1 MTTRARS
8 NAAPHAPTLS
18 IRVLGPLEVVADGRP
33 VMVDTRKALAILV
46 LLAVEARPFAR
57 DELAAMLW
65 PESDDES
72 ARGALRRTLSVL
84 RTALGGR
91 WLTADRSTVVL
102 TGSPDV
108 DLRLLED
115 AADSGDLARLEAASR
130 STRGPFLAGFA
141 LRDSPEFDDWRATRA
156 VAAERAVAAVL
167 EQLAALAEA
176 HGDLAAAVITV
187 RRQVELD
194 PLDEPAQRRLIEL
207 LARSGDRSGAI
218 RQYRSLVSLLERELG
233 VAPLSETTE
242 LYEAIRDGRVQD
254 AALAALAA
262 LPAPRASGAVR
273 QQAAGGPVRA
283 VPTPVDRP
291 FGSPSVSQAMRLP
304 MVGRDQALEAALAA
318 YRSSRPDGR
327 IVLIAGEAGIGKSR
341 LTEEAVAVATADGAQ
356 TLTARA
362 FPTEDSI
369 PYAPVVELLRAGLR
383 RPDAAARLAEL
394 DASTLSELARLVP
407 LPAHVAEAVRGAA
420 SPPGELP
427 AARARLLDAIAT
439 TLSILV
445 AGTVPGFCAIEDVQW
460 LDEASAEALA
470 YLARRLDGRS
480 LALVVTYRPEDLD
493 DRSAAAV
500 AALGDLPGAVSI
512 TLRRLGRE
520 DVARLVEAATVP
532 GTTPL
537 DADRLSEESEGL
549 PLYVVEAM
557 AAGPE
562 ALGEGPPRGVRALL
576 RERLASVG
584 GAATQIL
591 SAAAVIGRS
600 FGVPMVRMASGRSED
615 ETVTAL
621 EELVQ
626 RGIVREVQGG
636 RGDGFDFAHAR
647 LREAAYERTSLAR
660 RRLLHRR
667 VADGLREEPAGR
679 DDPGRLAMIAGHL
692 RAAGLDTEAADA
704 YRRAGE
710 LARTLYANEDALVD
724 LETAL
729 ALGHPDVAALQV
741 EIGELLMIRGD
752 YAGAVTALEA
762 AAGLA
767 SDADLPNVELRLGRV
782 HARRGD
788 MRTAASHLDAAIDG
802 MEARADAASRPLL
815 SRTLAER
822 AVVAV
827 REGDNETATAAADRA
842 LAMAEAAADDQA
854 RGAAYRVLGL
864 LAREQGD
871 LPAAR
876 SALRDSLVLSVSGPA
891 GGDDAAAIAA
901 RNALALVEAAA
912 GDRSSAIVLLEDALG
927 ACRRTGDRHLEAAV
941 ENNLADQ
948 LHAVDRPDEAMEHL
962 KRAVALFA
970 DVGGAP
976 GELEPEIWKLVA
988 W

>member
-1 MTTRARS
+1 
-8 NAAPHAPTLS
+8 
-18 IRVLGPLEVVADGRP
+18 
-33 VMVDTRKALAILV
+33 
-46 LLAVEARPFAR
+46 
-57 DELAAMLW
+57 
-65 PESDDES
+65 
-72 ARGALRRTLSVL
+72 
-84 RTALGGR
+84 
-91 WLTADRSTVVL
+91 
-102 TGSPDV
+102 
-108 DLRLLED
+108 
-115 AADSGDLARLEAASR
+115 
-130 STRGPFLAGFA
+130 
-141 LRDSPEFDDWRATRA
+141 
-156 VAAERAVAAVL
+156 
-167 EQLAALAEA
+167 
-176 HGDLAAAVITV
+176 
-187 RRQVELD
+187 
-194 PLDEPAQRRLIEL
+194 
-207 LARSGDRSGAI
+207 
-218 RQYRSLVSLLERELG
+218 
-233 VAPLSETTE
+233 
-242 LYEAIRDGRVQD
+242 
-254 AALAALAA
+254 
-262 LPAPRASGAVR
+262 
-273 QQAAGGPVRA
+273 
-283 VPTPVDRP
+283 
-291 FGSPSVSQAMRLP
+291 
-304 MVGRDQALEAALAA
+304 
-318 YRSSRPDGR
+318 
-327 IVLIAGEAGIGKSR
+327 
-341 LTEEAVAVATADGAQ
+341 
-356 TLTARA
+356 
-362 FPTEDSI
+362 
-369 PYAPVVELLRAGLR
+369 VVELIRSGLR
-383 RPDAAARLAEL
+383 QLDAAATLSML
-394 DASTLSELARLVP
+394 DGSTLAELARLVP
-407 LPAHVAEAVRGAA
+407 LPARLAETVPVAIEDL
-420 SPPGELP
+420 GEQP
-427 AARARLLDAIAT
+427 AARARLLEAISSTLAT
-439 TLSILV
+439 LV
-445 AGTVPGFCAIEDVQW
+445 AGPRPGILAVEDVQW
-460 LDEASAEALA
+460 LDDASAEALT

-480 LALVVTYRPEDLD
+480 LTLIETYRPEDLD
-493 DRSAAAV
+493 DRAAAVV
-500 AALGDLPGAVSI
+500 AALGDLPRATSI
-512 TLRRLGRE
+512 TLRRLDRD
-520 DVARLVEAATVP
+520 DVARLVAAADT
-532 GTTPL
+532 GARRM
-537 DADRLSEESEGL
+537 DADRLAEESEGL

-562 ALGEGPPRGVRALL
+562 ALGDGPPRGVRALL

-584 GAATQIL
+584 EAATQIL

-600 FGVPMVRMASGRSED
+600 FDMPTVRLASGRSDD

-626 RGIVREVQGG
+626 RGIVREVQAG
-636 RGDGFDFAHAR
+636 RGDAFDFAHAR

-667 VADGLREEPAGR
+667 VADGLRAEPAGR

-704 YRRAGE
+704 YRRAGA

-752 YAGAVTALEA
+752 YAGAVSALEA
-762 AAGLA
+762 AAALA
-767 SDADLPNVELRLGRV
+767 PDADLPDVELRLGRV

-802 MEARADAASRPLL
+802 MEARTDAASRPLL

-891 GGDDAAAIAA
+891 GGDDSAAIAA
-901 RNALALVEAAA
+901 RNALALVESAA
-912 GDRSSAIVLLEDALG
+912 GDRSSAIVLLEDALA

-948 LHAVDRPDEAMEHL
+948 LQGDGRPEEAMEHL

-970 DVGGAP
+970 DVAGAP